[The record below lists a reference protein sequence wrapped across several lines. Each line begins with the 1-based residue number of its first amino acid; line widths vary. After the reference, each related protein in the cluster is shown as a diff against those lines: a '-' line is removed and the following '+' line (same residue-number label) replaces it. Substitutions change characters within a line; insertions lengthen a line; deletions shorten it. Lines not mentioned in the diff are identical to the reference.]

1 MTDFK
6 DIGNEESF
14 QKGKPGK
21 LIYTC
26 NCGWIDLGH
35 VNPSGAK
42 KLLADVKAAAAKP
55 QGDWVHYN
63 QTAWGIPITGGA
75 YWVHGGISPAMQES
89 VALTIFQNTSQ
100 SYEGVQE
107 FFGSSSG
114 FSEEDL
120 VSNIIGFNAAADGKT
135 AEQTIKEKCGK
146 ILSKEAAIEVWNQTG
161 GITKNRNRKWE
172 PTLHK
177 CTTCMKECPEDRAF
191 PKEFSRIKRTVPGKG
206 FSY

>member
-1 MTDFK
+1 MTTFN

-14 QKGKPGK
+14 RRDRPGK

-35 VNPSGAK
+35 VNPASAR

-55 QGDWVHYN
+55 HGDWVHYN
-63 QTAWGIPITGGA
+63 QTVWGLPVAGGA
-75 YWVHGGISPAMQES
+75 YWVHGGISPAMQEQ
-89 VALTIFQNTSQ
+89 VALTIFQNTSH
-100 SYEGVQE
+100 SYEGLQS

-114 FSEEDL
+114 YSEEDL
-120 VSNIIGFNAAADGKT
+120 VSNLIGFYAAADNKT
-135 AEQTIKEKCGK
+135 AEETIKEKCGK
-146 ILSKEAAIEVWNQTG
+146 ILSIEAAQQVWQQTG
-161 GITKNRNRKWE
+161 GISQNRNRRWE

-177 CTTCMKECPEDRAF
+177 CTRCQQECPEDRAF
-191 PKEFSRIKRTVPGKG
+191 PAEFSRIKRTIPGKG